1 MQPLCYYIDRTGEN
15 SMSKYCRP
23 MGLYVTYLDCM
34 ECEDKE
40 CITKREEQTNVSM
53 EEQEQTKIVESVPC
67 MENVNSQKGEQKGM
81 KKVYLLVDIGSEI
94 FLVFASKKEGYKD
107 NVVVKCRVAKATV
120 YEKEIIYSC
129 EPIKVVTKAGD
140 KEIKHWV
147 SSFMFKNANIDTGYR
162 NKPNRYPVFTTK
174 EECLQW
180 LKG

>member
-1 MQPLCYYIDRTGEN
+1 MG
-15 SMSKYCRP
+15 KYCRP

-53 EEQEQTKIVESVPC
+53 GEHTQERIAVSAPC
-67 MENVNSQKGEQKGM
+67 MESASLQKGEQEDM
-81 KKVYLLVDIGSEI
+81 KKVYLSIDIGSI
-94 FLVFASKKEGYKD
+94 VYLVFASKREGHKD

-120 YEKEIIYSC
+120 YEKETIYSC

-147 SSFMFKNANIDTGYR
+147 SSFMFENANIDTGHR
-162 NKPNRYPVFTTK
+162 RSPNRYPVFTTK
-174 EECLQW
+174 EGCIKW